1 MPELH
6 RLDIVVTEE
15 DFPLAEAL
23 VARSVSFGWEE
34 ESLSTGES
42 RLRVHCEDK
51 NVLDALTVDIRALV
65 PAADIRVGVVPHRD
79 WMEAWRDFFT
89 PVRAGK
95 FLILPPWLADTD
107 PQGRQPILIEPKSAF
122 GTGHHPTTTLCLEA
136 ISRLHAA
143 GLLRSGQTFLDLGT
157 GTGILG
163 IGCAKLG
170 LTGLGVDIDPLAVG
184 NAAENRALNQVGDAF
199 AVKSGSVDAV
209 AGQQFDVVIANIL
222 AGPLKEMA
230 PDILPLVR
238 PGGCLILSGFLKV
251 QLAGLETAYAPL
263 GSGAKLTAPSAATD
277 PTRSACPDAETDEWV
292 CLVWPGCD

>member
-6 RLDIVVTEE
+6 RLDIVVTED

-23 VARSVSFGWEE
+23 VAQGISYGWEE
-34 ESLSTGES
+34 ESLPTGES

-51 NVLDALTVDIRALV
+51 NVLDALTDNLRALLPTADIRAGLV
-65 PAADIRVGVVPHRD
+65 PEQD

-89 PVRAGK
+89 PVRAGE
-95 FLILPPWLADTD
+95 FLILPPWLAETE

-143 GLLRSGQTFLDLGT
+143 GALRAGQTFLDLGT

-163 IGCAKLG
+163 IGCVKLG
-170 LTGLGVDIDPLAVG
+170 LTGLGVDIDPLAVS
-184 NAAENRALNQVGDAF
+184 NAAENRMLNQTGKAF
-199 AVKSGSVDAV
+199 EVMSGSVDV
-209 AGQQFDVVIANIL
+209 AAGRQFDVVIANIL

-230 PDILPLVR
+230 ADILPLVR
-238 PGGCLILSGFLKV
+238 PGGCLILSGFLRV
-251 QLAGLETAYAPL
+251 QLAGLEAAYAPL
-263 GSGAKLTAPSAATD
+263 GPGAKLTAPSSASD

-292 CLVWPGCD
+292 CLAWPAVF

>member
-6 RLDIVVTEE
+6 RLDIVVTED

-23 VARSVSFGWEE
+23 VARRVSFGWEE
-34 ESLSTGES
+34 ESLPSGES
-42 RLRVHCEDK
+42 RLRVHCEDTK
-51 NVLDALTVDIRALV
+51 LLDALTDDLRALLPLADVRAGLV
-65 PAADIRVGVVPHRD
+65 PEQN

-89 PVRAGK
+89 PVQAGE
-95 FLILPPWLADTD
+95 FLILPPWLAETD
-107 PQGRQPILIEPKSAF
+107 PQGRQPIFIEPKSAF

-143 GLLRSGQTFLDLGT
+143 GALRAGQSFLDLGT

-163 IGCAKLG
+163 IGCVKLG
-170 LTGLGVDIDPLAVG
+170 LTGLGVDIDPLAIS
-184 NAAENRALNQVGDAF
+184 NAVENRTLNQTGEAF
-199 AVKSGSVDAV
+199 EVRSGSVEV
-209 AGQQFDVVIANIL
+209 AAGRQFDVVIANIL

-230 PDILPLVR
+230 ADILPLVR

-251 QLAGLETAYAPL
+251 QLAGLEAAYAPL
-263 GSGAKLTAPSAATD
+263 GPGAKLTAPSAVTD

-292 CLVWPGCD
+292 CLAWPAVF